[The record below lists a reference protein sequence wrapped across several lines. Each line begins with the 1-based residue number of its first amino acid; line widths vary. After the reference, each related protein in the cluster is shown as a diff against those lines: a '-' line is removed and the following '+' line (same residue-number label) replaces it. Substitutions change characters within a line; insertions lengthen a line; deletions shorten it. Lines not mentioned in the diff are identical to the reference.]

1 MRRLRPAL
9 LSVLVALVLSAGLAP
24 SLLAQE
30 PARTVR
36 DTVPLSPDD
45 TLSVDN
51 HEGRITVTTWARDR
65 VRYEARIL
73 PTDEDPEAEKVT
85 IRTERD
91 GDRLRLATVHEE
103 GDDESVVFGITE
115 DGFQWGG
122 VDIPDVHY
130 TITMPR
136 SAGLVVSDHASTID
150 VADHTGTLRIDSHE
164 GPITVEKHRGALTID
179 SHESPVSVTDQT
191 GDVTIDTHEG
201 AMALRRVE
209 GRLAVDTHDGDLDVA
224 DLNGGLWL
232 KSHDGSASAS
242 FSAVPDDVIADTH
255 DGDVTLT
262 LPADAGFSLNTDFDD
277 DADLTSSFDLA
288 PIREAEDD
296 VVNFRGDVHGG
307 GPTLRLTSH
316 DGTFALRSR

>member
-201 AMALRRVE
+201 TMELRRVE
-209 GRLAVDTHDGDLDVA
+209 GRLAVDTHDGDLTVT
-224 DLNGGLWL
+224 DLDGGFWFDA
-232 KSHDGSASAS
+232 HDGSATAS
-242 FSAVPDDVIADTH
+242 FSALSDDVVADTH

-262 LPADAGFSLNTDFDD
+262 LPADASFSLNTDLD
-277 DADLTSSFDLA
+277 DAELTSSFDLA
-288 PIREAEDD
+288 PIREAEGD
-296 VVNFRGDVHGG
+296 VVNVRGDVHGG
-307 GPTLRLTSH
+307 GPTLRLTSY
-316 DGTFALRSR
+316 DGTFALQSH